1 MDLISTLAAQLG
13 VDPEQ
18 AKALAGG
25 VIGGVQGA
33 VAEEDD
39 GAAKEMESAI
49 PELSE
54 WKNKADAMTG
64 GDMQA
69 GGVGGL
75 LDAATDAM
83 GGGGLGGLLGAAA
96 GALGGE
102 QGKDVAAIITLMDKI
117 GIDSSKAA
125 LVAPTVLSFLKDRVP
140 AGLLDKVLAA
150 APLLAAVGGGGDDK
164 DDKDDKDDDKGGG
177 LGGLLGGLLG

>member
-1 MDLISTLAAQLG
+1 MDLISTLAGQLG

-25 VIGGVQGA
+25 VLGGVKGA

-39 GAAKEMESAI
+39 AAAATLAGAI
-49 PELSE
+49 PELSDWE
-54 WKNKADAMTG
+54 QKADAMTG

-75 LDAATDAM
+75 LGAATDAM

-102 QGKDVAAIITLMDKI
+102 QGKDIAAVVMLMDKI

-125 LVAPTVLSFLKDRVP
+125 LVAPTVLSFLKERLPD
-140 AGLLDKVLAA
+140 GLLDKVLAA
-150 APLLAAVGGGGDDK
+150 APMLAMVSGGDKGDDK
-164 DDKDDKDDDKGGG
+164 DGGG
-177 LGGLLGGLLG
+177 LGGLLG

>member
-1 MDLISTLAAQLG
+1 MDLISTLAGQLG
-13 VDPEQ
+13 VDSEQ

-25 VIGGVQGA
+25 VLGTVQGA
-33 VAEEDD
+33 VAEKEDD
-39 GAAKEMESAI
+39 AVAAEMESAI

-54 WKNKADAMTG
+54 WKGKAEAMTG

-75 LDAATDAM
+75 LGAATDAM

-102 QGKDVAAIITLMDKI
+102 QAKDVAAVVMLMDKI
-117 GIDSSKAA
+117 GIDSSKAS
-125 LVAPTVLSFLKDRVP
+125 LVAPTVLSFLKERLP
-140 AGLLDKVLAA
+140 GGLVEKVLAA
-150 APLLAAVGGGGDDK
+150 APMLAMVSGGGDEGESD
-164 DDKDDKDDDKGGG
+164 GGG
-177 LGGLLGGLLG
+177 IGGLLGGLLK